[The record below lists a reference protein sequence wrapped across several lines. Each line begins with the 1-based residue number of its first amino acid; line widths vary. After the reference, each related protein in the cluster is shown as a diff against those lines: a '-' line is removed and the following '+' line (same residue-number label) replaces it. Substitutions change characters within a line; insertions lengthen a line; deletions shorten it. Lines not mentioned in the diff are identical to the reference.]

1 MNASKRGISA
11 SIGGHG
17 LTTNIS
23 KKGRTRDRWVGREPA
38 SATRPSGFGPA
49 GTTKQRKDGAG
60 TFLGVHRG
68 HGDRPLDPGAPC
80 TRHSYGGLI
89 GPATDFNRVGSVEIY
104 FYSS

>member
-1 MNASKRGISA
+1 VNASKRGISA
-11 SIGGHG
+11 SIGG
-17 LTTNIS
+17 L
-23 KKGRTRDRWVGREPA
+23 
-38 SATRPSGFGPA
+38 
-49 GTTKQRKDGAG
+49 
-60 TFLGVHRG
+60 HRG